1 MRGRRV
7 EQNGVS
13 MPSMNDSKA
22 VRPGGQSAGLKA
34 ELHAI
39 SATDSLS
46 DRILVLT
53 QRRQAAYERART
65 YRAGGQ
71 LVPGSLDQE
80 MVENGLQLQ
89 QALERYT
96 EATGG

>member
-1 MRGRRV
+1 
-7 EQNGVS
+7 
-13 MPSMNDSKA
+13 MPSTNDPKSE
-22 VRPGGQSAGLKA
+22 RPGQQSAALKA
-34 ELHAI
+34 ELRGI
-39 SATDSLS
+39 SATDSLG

-65 YRAGGQ
+65 YREGGQ

>member
-1 MRGRRV
+1 
-7 EQNGVS
+7 
-13 MPSMNDSKA
+13 MPSTNDRNAES
-22 VRPGGQSAGLKA
+22 PGAQSARLKA

-39 SATDSLS
+39 SAADSIG

-53 QRRQAAYERART
+53 QRRQAAYDRART

-80 MVENGLQLQ
+80 IVENGLQLEH
-89 QALERYT
+89 ALRRYN
-96 EATGG
+96 EAAGG